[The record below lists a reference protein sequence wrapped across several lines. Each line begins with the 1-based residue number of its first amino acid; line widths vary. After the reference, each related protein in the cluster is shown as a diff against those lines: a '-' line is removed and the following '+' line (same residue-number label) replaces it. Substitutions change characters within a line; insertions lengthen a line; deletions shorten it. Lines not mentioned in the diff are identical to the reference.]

1 MLHNGDQARP
11 GRSHYTL
18 HIPRHTFPRS
28 LCPVGDWPGARTLGS
43 SPTLT
48 QAAPGAPMSLM
59 SPGLVSAQLHPLL
72 SQRTAFVRHFLN
84 ISPDCYALYIQN
96 KI

>member
-28 LCPVGDWPGARTLGS
+28 LCPVGDWPGARTRDILSDIDTGRPGPSDVSDVSGPRLRSTAS
-43 SPTLT
+43 SAFSENSFCP
-48 QAAPGAPMSLM
+48 SLFEYFT
-59 SPGLVSAQLHPLL
+59 GLLCIIHP
-72 SQRTAFVRHFLN
+72 
-84 ISPDCYALYIQN
+84 
-96 KI
+96 K